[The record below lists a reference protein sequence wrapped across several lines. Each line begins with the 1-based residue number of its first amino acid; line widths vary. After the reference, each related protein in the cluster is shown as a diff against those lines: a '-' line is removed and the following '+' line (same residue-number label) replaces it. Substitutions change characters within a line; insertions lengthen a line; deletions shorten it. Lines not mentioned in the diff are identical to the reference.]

1 MNSSVFNLRTQGR
14 RGVSEWHT
22 GRGPT
27 RRRVHDAPRATHPR
41 RSIGSGEG
49 GQTTELRSRSKDIAN
64 APFWRTPL
72 LKVSNEAE
80 QAFLIT

>member
-1 MNSSVFNLRTQGR
+1 MNSSVFNLRTQGT

-27 RRRVHDAPRATHPR
+27 RRRVHDAERLGCD
-41 RSIGSGEG
+41 RSIGSVRS
-49 GQTTELRSRSKDIAN
+49 QRRNSLPTEQRHIAN

>member
-27 RRRVHDAPRATHPR
+27 PTPRAIPAGDRTKALDWL
-41 RSIGSGEG
+41 GE
-49 GQTTELRSRSKDIAN
+49 AN
-64 APFWRTPL
+64 QGTGR
-72 LKVSNEAE
+72 KIKRN
-80 QAFLIT
+80 AFLITFPDHLII